1 MGLPFNFDEE
11 VRWGSVKAP
20 KVLSEDVFRHPRAVY
35 GVGAPHR

>member
-11 VRWGSVKAP
+11 VGWGSEKAS
-20 KVLSEDVFRHPRAVY
+20 KVLSEDAERHPRAVY